1 MRTPIM
7 VAALHDNVE
16 AVETLVT
23 TSGVKVDDRDDV
35 SGKV

>member
-23 TSGVKVDDRDDV
+23 SGVDIDDKDDV
-35 SGKV
+35 SVKI